1 MATYKIELL
10 LSGKNQLANV
20 MNNAAGSVKGGIDK
34 IKASA
39 TGANKSLESI
49 ANNGKSAFMAINYGA
64 ESAVKSVGKV
74 GDAGS
79 KAGSQVA
86 KGGEVGAKGLNK
98 VSSAGKGA
106 IDTMDGLSGV
116 IGGVVGGFGL
126 MEIATAS
133 WTGSTTKQFNK
144 AYLETKMS
152 SAAADQYI
160 SQIQQI
166 VAEVPG
172 DDTFM
177 NNLMTGAV
185 AKQTN
190 LTTAELKMMGI
201 ASADYLTT
209 SQAMGKSQM
218 ETQMDLKEYILTGNT
233 SQLERDSI
241 LKQQMSTLE
250 GQGTVS
256 ERILALNKALQAEG
270 YAGLSQLDIASIKAE
285 ELKGKFQL
293 AATAV
298 GEKILPYIEK
308 FLDYILE
315 LDQQT
320 GGLSTQIGLLAGA
333 AIAAGGALALIA
345 SPIKSAVDNAKDLV
359 GWIRDKIP
367 STKTTT
373 IKCVRDPGCD
383 TPTAGAAGANSGRN
397 WGGITALS
405 LAGVVAIYVTHAAIQ
420 WSKGRLEDPN
430 YTPTAGG
437 KPLSDSDSTEGKSI
451 KDQIWSVFRGDRGL
465 QGLAPTAPIGLDVA
479 FQNFDIAKWIGG
491 NLGKGGLQGLL
502 VEEMTKNLNLGNL
515 GGLIK
520 GGLPRIIA
528 DGLSGLKFDL
538 GAGGLPGIIADFLE
552 KNLGTLGGLG
562 KGGLPGIIS
571 NWLKNKFPNIGTGAG
586 LPGIIADALKGKI
599 PSLKWPTIEQ
609 IFSTV
614 NKSLPSKIPELIWK
628 IPGVSSIGDW
638 IRDKITTLGW
648 SVPGWGDL
656 AKWAQ
661 DKITWLAWN
670 IPGMGQILD
679 IISSKIPGFSW
690 PWGPGGGSRASTAA
704 SNVANRARVLL
715 SQGPRGPINDT
726 IVNTMSA
733 RSGVGSGYISQALA
747 NRFSGLAGFNPI
759 ADGMAA
765 PLSYEFYMNGQK
777 TNQQVWESGTC
788 NCYDG
793 AEFLQSEA
801 RARFGLDAGLTPGLW
816 NGTSIPHTWATIG
829 GQPFDMAAKLLRGH
843 WNPPSGPG
851 ADFAQFMTDIGPG
864 LEYLGYP
871 GHGKDPY
878 SALNGGGN
886 CFDMTLG
893 IMDIASNLFGLPSEM
908 IWGTYDG
915 NSHVWARI
923 AGKDYDLSRKALANT
938 YTPPPSGPTPIGGN
952 KDVHVHIH
960 YEGEVYGFEDFETK
974 TKAMVSKG
982 LDERTMKNNRIRFG
996 G

>member
-116 IGGVVGGFGL
+116 IGGVVSGFGL

-190 LTTAELKMMGI
+190 LTAAELKMMGI

-308 FLDYILE
+308 FLDYVLE

-333 AIAAGGALALIA
+333 AVAAGGALSLIL

-359 GWIRDKIP
+359 GWIKDKIP

-373 IKCVRDPGCD
+373 VKCVKDPSCTEGS
-383 TPTAGAAGANSGRN
+383 TTATGGSKGAGGVGAATIMRGLGSLLIVGAAG
-397 WGGITALS
+397 
-405 LAGVVAIYVTHAAIQ
+405 V
-420 WSKGRLEDPN
+420 
-430 YTPTAGG
+430 AGG
-437 KPLSDSDSTEGKSI
+437 YGLK
-451 KDQIWSVFRGDRGL
+451 QINDMVGGGHQNLMNTIGL
-465 QGLAPTAPIGLDVA
+465 QGP
-479 FQNFDIAKWIGG
+479 
-491 NLGKGGLQGLL
+491 
-502 VEEMTKNLNLGNL
+502 
-515 GGLIK
+515 
-520 GGLPRIIA
+520 
-528 DGLSGLKFDL
+528 
-538 GAGGLPGIIADFLE
+538 
-552 KNLGTLGGLG
+552 
-562 KGGLPGIIS
+562 
-571 NWLKNKFPNIGTGAG
+571 IGTGPGAFAG
-586 LPGIIADALKGKI
+586 AMIGGEQMSFLDFLRAGVPGIGVMGTSYDTIKKLLPGTSSAAGEGGGKKSVTDDIFGEKGVLRGT
-599 PSLKWPTIEQ
+599 PLAGLKWPSPMQ
-609 IFSTV
+609 ILEKV
-614 NKSLPSKIPELIWK
+614 KDVLVPKIPKLNWKPPSIASMGNWIQDKITQLEWK

-788 NCYDG
+788 NCFDG
-793 AEFLQSEA
+793 AEFLQAEA
-801 RARFGLDAGLTPGLW
+801 SARFGLGAGLANGLW